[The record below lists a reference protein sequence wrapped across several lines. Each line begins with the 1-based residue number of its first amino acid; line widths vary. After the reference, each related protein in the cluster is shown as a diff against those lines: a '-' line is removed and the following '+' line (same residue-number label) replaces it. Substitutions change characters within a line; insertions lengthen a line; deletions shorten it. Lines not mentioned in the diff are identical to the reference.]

1 MLSASAAISGDDAK
15 PLRIGFEQRE
25 DESATTG
32 SEQAQ
37 DFCLPVVGC
46 RRIAAVVGLKRPAI
60 ETATNCHARLVPD
73 SQYQLAM
80 ATIGSKA
87 GPKRESAQYEQK
99 NTLDIPF
106 RP

>member
-1 MLSASAAISGDDAK
+1 MFSASAAIAGDDVK
-15 PLRIGFEQRE
+15 PLRIGFAQRE

-37 DFCLPVVGC
+37 DFCLPVVK
-46 RRIAAVVGLKRPAI
+46 RRHIAAVVGLKRLAI
-60 ETATNCHARLVPD
+60 ETAANGHARLVPD
-73 SQYQLAM
+73 SQYQLAA
-80 ATIGSKA
+80 ATIGSNA
-87 GPKRESAQYEQK
+87 RPKIESAQDEQK